1 MISSPQ
7 IDATRRADILVH
19 DADGLPLLVV
29 EVKSPERGGDCR
41 EQVLAYQRGS
51 RPPIPFGMAVDWET
65 IVLIKDDPGGPREIV
80 LSTVEVLS
88 RYEPAF
94 GDKRIFRYY
103 FEVLVEGWLRDLI
116 FRWKSEEPPG
126 LEAVRSL
133 GLLDHLRG
141 ATTRIEAPIHGH
153 FVR

>member
-1 MISSPQ
+1 MISTPRVDS
-7 IDATRRADILVH
+7 TLKADILVY

-29 EVKSPERGGDCR
+29 EVKSDSRGGDCR
-41 EQVLAYQRGS
+41 DQVLAYQRGS
-51 RPPIPFGMAVDWET
+51 RPPIPFGMVVHPET

-88 RYEPAF
+88 HYEPDF
-94 GDKRIFRYY
+94 GNKRIFPYY
-103 FEVLVEGWLRDLI
+103 FAVLVEGWLRDLI
-116 FRWKSEEPPG
+116 FRWNSEEPPG
-126 LEAVRSL
+126 LEVVRSL

>member
-1 MISSPQ
+1 MISTSH
-7 IDATRRADILVH
+7 IASTLKADVLVY
-19 DADGLPLLVV
+19 DADGVPLLVV
-29 EVKSPERGGDCR
+29 EIKSLERGEECR
-41 EQVLAYQRGS
+41 DQVLAYQRGS
-51 RPPIPFGMAVDWET
+51 QPPIPYGMAVDPET
-65 IVLIKDDPGGPREIV
+65 IVLMKDEQGGPREIV
-80 LSTVEVLS
+80 LSTVEVLGH
-88 RYEPAF
+88 YEPNF
-94 GDKRIFRYY
+94 GNKRIFEYY
-103 FEVLVEGWLRDLI
+103 FAVLVEGWLRDLI